1 MSQGF
6 FTSSTRDRSTDFR
19 IPGRLLLLL
28 AHIPCLTA
36 NGVFLT
42 LSTKSTRVRK
52 IVTSANALWVQ
63 QYCSQVWSRAIF
75 QSAFFPPV
83 SHLAVP
89 MFLST
94 KLMPRGDDDIIE
106 KREDT
111 ENADGS
117 RSHVEAVERFNES
130 VDDISASY
138 QAAADDAIAKLVS
151 SSGSSR

>member
-1 MSQGF
+1 MADGMALPRVMTNELLRPSVLSSFHAAANQVVELTDNVDPVLSF
-6 FTSSTRDRSTDFR
+6 FSYQPLRATAK
-19 IPGRLLLLL
+19 PGD
-28 AHIPCLTA
+28 I
-36 NGVFLT
+36 
-42 LSTKSTRVRK
+42 
-52 IVTSANALWVQ
+52 
-63 QYCSQVWSRAIF
+63 
-75 QSAFFPPV
+75 
-83 SHLAVP
+83 P